1 MHCRQAVASLTRSKE
16 VQVKLLF
23 DDLISADF
31 FPQDGSRVL
40 FKLSLEVLEMY
51 ALHNATKYREGS
63 VAEEEQCGDIVE
75 CFKLLQ
81 NLSTKDILDFVD
93 TSGEF
98 DHKT

>member
-1 MHCRQAVASLTRSKE
+1 
-16 VQVKLLF
+16 
-23 DDLISADF
+23 
-31 FPQDGSRVL
+31 
-40 FKLSLEVLEMY
+40 MY